1 VLIPSTLRLASL
13 VAKLVEEVENSIRL
27 EVECGG
33 SLFHQSAEV
42 LVDDIASQ
50 PVVVDEIEEEDLCL
64 IAFVST
70 LVQDLWE
77 QRDRWKSFTC

>member
-1 VLIPSTLRLASL
+1 
-13 VAKLVEEVENSIRL
+13 
-27 EVECGG
+27 
-33 SLFHQSAEV
+33 LFHQSAEV
-42 LVDDIASQ
+42 LVYDIASQ

-77 QRDRWKSFTC
+77 QRD